1 MVSIDIYIYKCLFS
15 LTTGSKMAPK
25 RGKLKIFTRNKKQG
39 KRECNNFSMILRKS
53 LVLRNV
59 V

>member
-25 RGKLKIFTRNKKQG
+25 RGK
-39 KRECNNFSMILRKS
+39 
-53 LVLRNV
+53 
-59 V
+59 